1 TEDLIASG
9 GMRHDRCDGIGWR
22 SKPAPG
28 GAGIPD
34 FGGSKQIQSPNLE
47 LRFCHAGA
55 QYSERP
61 TAGGKLAQG
70 GHRRR
75 RVFTVAAAKTQHLKD
90 FAKVSEDRRTG
101 SGGGLSRSRE
111 RNG

>member
-1 TEDLIASG
+1 
-9 GMRHDRCDGIGWR
+9 CDGIGWR
-22 SKPAPG
+22 PEPAPG

-55 QYSERP
+55 EYSERP
-61 TAGGKLAQG
+61 PAGGKLAQG

-75 RVFTVAAAKTQHLKD
+75 GVFTFAAAKTQHLKD
-90 FAKVSEDRRTG
+90 FAEVSEDRPAG
-101 SGGGLSRSRE
+101 SGRGLSRSSE